1 MGSFVPSLQRMAA
14 ATILDDLPEGV
25 RNATICHP
33 RRASVCGSSAGPRIC
48 SDPVSN
54 SRSAATSG
62 GLHCDPIWA
71 RVDSNWRTLSSPL
84 PGPEEQAIAE
94 ASQRVGNAI
103 IAMENGTGSQAQLTE
118 AALAL
123 AKVRKEA
130 PGVPVPNRI
139 AAEISASLRV
149 PVTALAQLTDN
160 EVKSRLADAQPEPG
174 GVSTQWI
181 PPGTFYPFEQRTSFY
196 CGPATAESIL
206 YYLGGGAFRTARSYD
221 PIFAAAP
228 WYGYPT
234 LLRPNETNT
243 QLYPYSYLG
252 WDQDILADPTWLNT
266 YAMGG
271 TSWGKMKEGLNKWT
285 NQGTFYREVWTGGG
299 GQTLRDSVWPEILSS
314 IAYGF
319 PAAENVKYSPSSYTP
334 TGFNTSATYEHWD
347 VIYGGRNEGWIAY
360 IGIGQVYGEPYRMYP
375 FQEYYWSWQP
385 DPQVRP
391 HWSALSSHHGVVLH

>member
-1 MGSFVPSLQRMAA
+1 MRPFVIRAA
-14 ATILDDLPEGV
+14 LPYAAVVLGLVSAQTQSATAEAPPPAEDCIV
-25 RNATICHP
+25 TQY
-33 RRASVCGSSAGPRIC
+33 GP
-48 SDPVSN
+48 
-54 SRSAATSG
+54 
-62 GLHCDPIWA
+62 GLTPTGEPCRP
-71 RVDSNWRTLSSPL
+71 PL

-160 EVKSRLADAQPEPG
+160 EVKSRLAAAQPEPG
-174 GVSTQWI
+174 GVSAQWI

-206 YYLGGGAFRTARSYD
+206 YYLGSGAFRTARSYD
-221 PIFAAAP
+221 LIFAAAP

-234 LLRPNETNT
+234 LLGPNETNT

-252 WDQDILADPTWLNT
+252 WDQDVLADQTWLNT

-271 TSWGKMKEGLNKWT
+271 TSWGKMKESLNKWT

-299 GQTLRDSVWPEILSS
+299 GQTTERLCLARNFGLYS
-314 IAYGF
+314 IWV
-319 PAAENVKYSPSSYTP
+319 P
-334 TGFNTSATYEHWD
+334 
-347 VIYGGRNEGWIAY
+347 R
-360 IGIGQVYGEPYRMYP
+360 R
-375 FQEYYWSWQP
+375 
-385 DPQVRP
+385 
-391 HWSALSSHHGVVLH
+391 